1 MQWSYLGIVSKCC
14 LWYYTN
20 SRESINIYAQWNH
33 QKTNGS
39 NDFRGKVIYSFRL
52 DSLNI
57 RSKIWR
63 GSCCNDWDWK
73 LCIENV
79 LWYFRFL
86 LNYVLIHFVNLSI
99 HKNSQGKL
107 TFPENPFKETE
118 FLLYL
123 SPFDTKILF
132 LYPWKRSNTRGFLM
146 FSPGIE
152 RKQWHQMG

>member
-1 MQWSYLGIVSKCC
+1 MQWSYLGIVSKWC
-14 LWYYTN
+14 LYYTN

-39 NDFRGKVIYSFRL
+39 SDFRGKVIYSFRL
-52 DSLNI
+52 DSFNI

-86 LNYVLIHFVNLSI
+86 LNYVLIHFVNFSI

-107 TFPENPFKETE
+107 TFPENRFKETK

-123 SPFDTKILF
+123 
-132 LYPWKRSNTRGFLM
+132 LYPWKRSRTRGFLM
-146 FSPGIE
+146 FSPGNE

>member
-14 LWYYTN
+14 LYYTN

-39 NDFRGKVIYSFRL
+39 SDFRGKVIYSFRL
-52 DSLNI
+52 DSFNI

-63 GSCCNDWDWK
+63 GSCCNDWDWQ

-86 LNYVLIHFVNLSI
+86 LNYVLIHFVNFSI

-107 TFPENPFKETE
+107 TFPENRFKETK

-123 SPFDTKILF
+123 
-132 LYPWKRSNTRGFLM
+132 LYPWKRSRTRGFLM
-146 FSPGIE
+146 FSPGNE